1 MQCFAMHTSDEPT
14 VSSSFP
20 EMPTSPRCLEQFVT
34 TLESPFLSSTL
45 SQASAT
51 NFDVTLPSTAT
62 FRRGFPMDADCL
74 IQSPQSM
81 AAQSNARWHGF
92 RNRKRRDT
100 SLAGRVALPRDRR
113 TGKAAIMAAGK
124 WGDKR
129 QATCVPIPH
138 WPLATLA
145 IGNIPTLATF
155 PCPRAGSRIA
165 SGAPCAAR
173 NGCVSPPQKLF
184 STFFKNPLAHSPEI

>member
-34 TLESPFLSSTL
+34 TLESPLLSSTL

-62 FRRGFPMDADCL
+62 FRRGLPMDADCL
-74 IQSPQSM
+74 IQSLQSM

-92 RNRKRRDT
+92 RNRKHRDA
-100 SLAGRVALPRDRR
+100 SLVGSRATAFPPAPLPR
-113 TGKAAIMAAGK
+113 
-124 WGDKR
+124 WGEPSS
-129 QATCVPIPH
+129 A
-138 WPLATLA
+138 
-145 IGNIPTLATF
+145 
-155 PCPRAGSRIA
+155 SRW
-165 SGAPCAAR
+165 
-173 NGCVSPPQKLF
+173 
-184 STFFKNPLAHSPEI
+184 

>member
-1 MQCFAMHTSDEPT
+1 MHTNDEPT

-62 FRRGFPMDADCL
+62 FRRGLPMDADCL
-74 IQSPQSM
+74 IQSLQSM

-100 SLAGRVALPRDRR
+100 SLAGRVALPRDRL
-113 TGKAAIMAAGK
+113 TGKAAILAAGK

-129 QATCVPIPH
+129 QATCDRRCRHATSASRKVVMSPRTSPVAFCASPS
-138 WPLATLA
+138 PLAVGNIGHWQHSH
-145 IGNIPTLATF
+145 IGNIRTSE
-155 PCPRAGSRIA
+155 R
-165 SGAPCAAR
+165 
-173 NGCVSPPQKLF
+173 F
-184 STFFKNPLAHSPEI
+184 SCELWQSFYSLL

>member
-1 MQCFAMHTSDEPT
+1 MHTSDEPT

-62 FRRGFPMDADCL
+62 FRRGLPMDADCL
-74 IQSPQSM
+74 IQSLQSM

-92 RNRKRRDT
+92 RNRKHRDT
-100 SLAGRVALPRDRR
+100 SLAGGRAGARPSRMGRR
-113 TGKAAIMAAGK
+113 HLGGVEKG
-124 WGDKR
+124 GLG
-129 QATCVPIPH
+129 QATCDRRCRH
-138 WPLATLA
+138 ATSASRKVVMSPRTSPVACRASPSPLA
-145 IGNIPTLATF
+145 IGNI
-155 PCPRAGSRIA
+155 GHW
-165 SGAPCAAR
+165 
-173 NGCVSPPQKLF
+173 Q
-184 STFFKNPLAHSPEI
+184 HSHIGKVLL